1 MTQPDIHCRYYD
13 KSLPA
18 LPAAPVPG
26 ALGERLLT
34 DVSAAAWN
42 AWVRTERIFLATF
55 DIDATAAGYER
66 RRMRA
71 IELFFYGPAEGVR
84 MVACVKFGKSLPGL
98 QRPPFPG
105 VLGQRIYDS
114 VSQRAWGLWP
124 EQERILINHYGMSL
138 VDPQAQAM
146 LLKAMD
152 EFFFGEG
159 AALPEGWTPQAAA
172 PAKGGPRK

>member
-1 MTQPDIHCRYYD
+1 MTNLILCAYYD
-13 KSLPA
+13 RSLPA
-18 LPAAPVPG
+18 LTEAPIPG
-26 ALGERLLT
+26 ALGERLLAT
-34 DVSAAAWN
+34 ISAPAWD
-42 AWVRTERIFLATF
+42 AWQRTERIFVAQF
-55 DIDATAAGYER
+55 DIDATQATYER
-66 RRMRA
+66 RRLRA
-71 IELFFYGPAEGVR
+71 IELFFYGPPEGVR
-84 MVACVKFGKSLPGL
+84 VVACVKFGKSLPGL
-98 QRPPFPG
+98 VRPPFPG
-105 VLGQRIYDS
+105 ALGQRIYDS
-114 VSQRAWGLWP
+114 VSARAWALWP